1 MAKIKIPGAAEWDLH
16 NLRASAPSVN
26 SSRGN
31 LPFRDSSG
39 GYKKIDGGFY
49 PGDADKGDVA
59 RIIFYVNVR
68 WNVPI
73 TRNSIGELDMFLR
86 WHIEDPVDEFEI
98 NRNQV
103 IFQNQ
108 KNRNPFIDHPEL
120 VEMIY
125 GNPTLSSNN
134 ELGYK
139 INLFNISNLDLLNRR
154 VIV

>member
-1 MAKIKIPGAAEWDLH
+1 MWPKSKIPGAAEWDLH
-16 NLRASAPSVN
+16 NLRASTPSVN

-31 LPFRDSSG
+31 LPFRDSLVVIRKLMVVLSR
-39 GYKKIDGGFY
+39 
-49 PGDADKGDVA
+49 DADKGDVA

-108 KNRNPFIDHPEL
+108 KIVIH
-120 VEMIY
+120 
-125 GNPTLSSNN
+125 LS
-134 ELGYK
+134 
-139 INLFNISNLDLLNRR
+139 IILNWLK
-154 VIV
+154 